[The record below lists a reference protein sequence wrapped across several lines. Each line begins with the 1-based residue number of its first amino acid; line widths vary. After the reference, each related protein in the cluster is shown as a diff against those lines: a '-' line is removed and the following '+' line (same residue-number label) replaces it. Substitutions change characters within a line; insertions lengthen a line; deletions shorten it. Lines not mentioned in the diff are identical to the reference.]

1 MGSDASFESQ
11 NLSGAAAAAHIQWIF
26 FNLSYMSV
34 YMRILFNLFNSMRS
48 ATTDALTG
56 EEKGEEPLKKE
67 RKPNGKQNHV
77 LVHMEH
83 NGERMERSDESDA
96 RKRDT
101 PRGVGATR
109 PCVAAADTTGM
120 PERRKGVDV
129 VRPHRR
135 YGNSPSRMAG
145 KERERSEATEL
156 YDRIGHETQ
165 QGANEA
171 SGQPQPCKTGGRSTQ
186 KEKK

>member
-1 MGSDASFESQ
+1 
-11 NLSGAAAAAHIQWIF
+11 
-26 FNLSYMSV
+26 
-34 YMRILFNLFNSMRS
+34 
-48 ATTDALTG
+48 
-56 EEKGEEPLKKE
+56 
-67 RKPNGKQNHV
+67 
-77 LVHMEH
+77 MEH

-135 YGNSPSRMAG
+135 YGNNPSRMAG

-156 YDRIGHETQ
+156 YD
-165 QGANEA
+165 
-171 SGQPQPCKTGGRSTQ
+171 
-186 KEKK
+186 

>member
-1 MGSDASFESQ
+1 
-11 NLSGAAAAAHIQWIF
+11 
-26 FNLSYMSV
+26 
-34 YMRILFNLFNSMRS
+34 
-48 ATTDALTG
+48 
-56 EEKGEEPLKKE
+56 
-67 RKPNGKQNHV
+67 
-77 LVHMEH
+77 MEH

-135 YGNSPSRMAG
+135 YGNSPSRMARPKKKMQEAAPSAKG
-145 KERERSEATEL
+145 MRNVDEGMTNLRRGRKSEK
-156 YDRIGHETQ
+156 RI
-165 QGANEA
+165 
-171 SGQPQPCKTGGRSTQ
+171 
-186 KEKK
+186 

>member
-1 MGSDASFESQ
+1 MD
-11 NLSGAAAAAHIQWIF
+11 
-26 FNLSYMSV
+26 
-34 YMRILFNLFNSMRS
+34 
-48 ATTDALTG
+48 
-56 EEKGEEPLKKE
+56 
-67 RKPNGKQNHV
+67 
-77 LVHMEH
+77 MEH

-145 KERERSEATEL
+145 TERERSEATEL

>member
-1 MGSDASFESQ
+1 MD
-11 NLSGAAAAAHIQWIF
+11 
-26 FNLSYMSV
+26 MD
-34 YMRILFNLFNSMRS
+34 M
-48 ATTDALTG
+48 D
-56 EEKGEEPLKKE
+56 
-67 RKPNGKQNHV
+67 
-77 LVHMEH
+77 MEH

-156 YDRIGHETQ
+156 YD
-165 QGANEA
+165 
-171 SGQPQPCKTGGRSTQ
+171 
-186 KEKK
+186 

>member
-1 MGSDASFESQ
+1 
-11 NLSGAAAAAHIQWIF
+11 
-26 FNLSYMSV
+26 
-34 YMRILFNLFNSMRS
+34 MRILFNLFNSMRS

-56 EEKGEEPLKKE
+56 EEKGDEPLKRSLNPTANKTTYSYTWSIT
-67 RKPNGKQNHV
+67 
-77 LVHMEH
+77 L

-109 PCVAAADTTGM
+109 PCVAAADTTGV

-145 KERERSEATEL
+145 KERERSAATEL
-156 YDRIGHETQ
+156 YD
-165 QGANEA
+165 
-171 SGQPQPCKTGGRSTQ
+171 
-186 KEKK
+186 

>member
-1 MGSDASFESQ
+1 MD
-11 NLSGAAAAAHIQWIF
+11 
-26 FNLSYMSV
+26 
-34 YMRILFNLFNSMRS
+34 
-48 ATTDALTG
+48 
-56 EEKGEEPLKKE
+56 
-67 RKPNGKQNHV
+67 
-77 LVHMEH
+77 MEH

-171 SGQPQPCKTGGRSTQ
+171 RMVLNRQNV
-186 KEKK
+186 